1 MNTTPSAPAPLT
13 PAQLC
18 HRVDTA
24 DWSFDSSIEL
34 EALNEI
40 VGQERALDAV
50 RFGVGIRHD
59 GYNLFV
65 LGPASTG
72 SRNVVRMLLEQ
83 QASTAERPADWCY
96 VNNFAAPHQ
105 PKLLRLPAGE
115 GAALRYAIDA
125 LIQDMLSA
133 IPGVFESEDYRSRR
147 HQLEQ
152 AFKDQNEQAMADIE
166 QEAEANDI
174 ALMRTS
180 TGIVFSPRMGED
192 VMTNEDFDK
201 LPQDQQDRINTS
213 IASLHERTVQ
223 LFNQIPQWRRELQQR
238 IRELNQQAIMAAVG
252 HFLHALKQRYADLPD
267 VVNYLNRLE
276 QAIVENAFDFV
287 PSADS
292 NDNESPGASIPR
304 IDDMPELRPYRVNL
318 IVDNSD
324 TQGAPVVYADN
335 PSFGELLG
343 RAEYVNQL
351 GTLITNF
358 TLIKGGA
365 LHRANGGYLIL
376 DARQLLTQPF
386 AWEGIKRCLFSG
398 TIRIESPGQMLSL
411 VSTVSLDPE
420 PVPLNVKIVLVG
432 ERFLYYLLYHYDADF
447 RELFRVA
454 ADFDDDMPRTPENLL
469 LHARLM
475 ATLAHKNDLLPLQK
489 KAIARLLEQSS
500 RLAGDSEKL
509 SVWIHD
515 LADLLREAD
524 YLARQSAHPQ
534 ILADDIQAAI
544 DGRIRRSD
552 RMRISY
558 LESIRRGTIMIDT
571 QGSRVGQVNGLT
583 VVSLGGFDFGFP
595 TRITAT
601 ARLGSGKV
609 VDIQREVALSGPIH
623 SKGVLILS
631 SFLGARYCPEQPLSL
646 SAALVFEQ
654 TYGAVDGDSASC
666 AELCALLSAL
676 AEVPIKQNIAI
687 TGSVNQ
693 HGEVQA
699 IGGVNEKIE
708 GFFQVCKERGL
719 SGDQA
724 VLIPA
729 SNIPHLMLRDDVVEA
744 CAQQQFHVYPIRTVD
759 EALALLTGIPAGSRS
774 DSGEYP
780 ADSINGKVEQRLT
793 RLAEK
798 ARALKAGK
806 DDTATAGSNHNG
818 STEK

>member
-1 MNTTPSAPAPLT
+1 MTQATQLPSPLAPE
-13 PAQLC
+13 QLC
-18 HRVDTA
+18 HRIDTSA
-24 DWSFDSSIEL
+24 WQFDTSQDL
-34 EALNEI
+34 EDLDGI
-40 VGQERALDAV
+40 VGQERALDAI
-50 RFGVGIRHD
+50 RFGVGIRHA

-65 LGPASTG
+65 LGPANTG
-72 SRNVVRMLLEQ
+72 SRNVVRTLLEQ
-83 QASTAERPADWCY
+83 QAGTEAKPFDWCY
-96 VNNFAAPHQ
+96 VNNFSAPHQ

-125 LIQDMLSA
+125 LIQDLLSA

-147 HQLEQ
+147 HELEQ
-152 AFKDQNEQAMADIE
+152 AHKDRREQAMADIE
-166 QEAEANDI
+166 QEAEQNNI
-174 ALMRTS
+174 VLLRTPS
-180 TGIVFSPRMGED
+180 GMVFSPRRGD
-192 VMTNEDFDK
+192 GVMTNEDFDK
-201 LPQDQQDRINTS
+201 LPKEQQDSINDN

-252 HFLHALKQRYADLPD
+252 HFLHALKQRYADLTD
-267 VVNYLNRLE
+267 VVAYLNSLE

-287 PSADS
+287 PSAESSDS
-292 NDNESPGASIPR
+292 ESPGANITH
-304 IDDMPELRPYRVNL
+304 IDEIAELRPYRVNL
-318 IVDNSD
+318 IVANSS

-343 RAEYVNQL
+343 RVEYLNQF

-386 AWEGIKRCLFSG
+386 AWEGLKRCLFAG
-398 TIRIESPGQMLSL
+398 NIRIESPGQMLSL

-420 PVPLNVKIVLVG
+420 PVPLDVKVVLVG

-454 ADFDDDMPRTPENLL
+454 ADFDDDMPRSTETLL

-475 ATLAHKNDLLPLQK
+475 ASLARKNDLLPLQK
-489 KAIARLLEQSS
+489 DAIARLLEHSS

-524 YLARQSAHPQ
+524 YLARRIGHTK
-534 ILADDIQAAI
+534 LQASDVDNAI
-544 DGRIRRSD
+544 DARIRRSD
-552 RMRISY
+552 RIRDNYM
-558 LESIRRGTIMIDT
+558 ESIRRGTIMIDT
-571 QGSRVGQVNGLT
+571 DGSRAGQVNGLT
-583 VVSLGGFDFGFP
+583 VVSLGDFDFGFP
-595 TRITAT
+595 TRITANV
-601 ARLGSGKV
+601 RLGAGKV

-623 SKGVLILS
+623 AKGVLILA
-631 SFLGARYCPEQPLSL
+631 SFLGARYCTDRPLSL
-646 SAALVFEQ
+646 SASLVFEQ
-654 TYGAVDGDSASC
+654 TYGPVDGDSASC

-676 AEVPIKQNIAI
+676 ADIPLQQGFAI

-708 GFFQVCKERGL
+708 GFFQTCKDRGL
-719 SGDQA
+719 TGQQG

-729 SNIPHLMLRDDVVEA
+729 TNIPHLMLREEVVQA
-744 CAQQQFHVYPIRTVD
+744 CREQQFRIFPIRTID
-759 EALALLTGIPAGSRS
+759 DAMSLLTGLPAGER
-774 DSGEYP
+774 DAQGEFS
-780 ADSINGKVEQRLT
+780 ADSINARVEQRL
-793 RLAEK
+793 RDLAEK
-798 ARALKAGK
+798 ARAFKGGK
-806 DDTATAGSNHNG
+806 DDKNG
-818 STEK
+818 SGS